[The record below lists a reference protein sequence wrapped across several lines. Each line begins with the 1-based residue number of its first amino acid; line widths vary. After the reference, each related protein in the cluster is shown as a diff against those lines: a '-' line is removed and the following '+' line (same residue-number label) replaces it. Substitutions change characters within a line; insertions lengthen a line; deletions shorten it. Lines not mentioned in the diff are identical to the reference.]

1 MKKPEQFLT
10 IAVLLLAA
18 ILLAVSVLL
27 YMYAQGLS
35 ETVREQEQEIA
46 RLEAIRVALLETST
60 PKEPVGGPEVEVPAP
75 KPAVDGWSFPIAE
88 EDYLML
94 TSPTGVRVSPILN
107 VEMYHRGV
115 DIAATWRAQI
125 VAAADGVVVKHY
137 PVPGTIVP
145 GSETAVYRGH
155 DVYGGMIEIEH
166 EDGWRTVYAHLS
178 HSNVRQGMR
187 VQQGQIIGR
196 VGNTG
201 MSRGEHL
208 HFELIAPDGSH
219 VNPLVYISPE
229 PIEEK
234 DHGDEEEVPVDSR
247 GPDFPDLLEYTM

>member
-1 MKKPEQFLT
+1 MKNGEPIVT
-10 IAVLLLAA
+10 IAILLLAA
-18 ILLAVSVLL
+18 VLL
-27 YMYAQGLS
+27 VVSALLWRHAQGLS
-35 ETVREQEQEIA
+35 ETVREQEREIA
-46 RLEAIRVALLETST
+46 RLESIRVALLETSA
-60 PKEPVGGPEVEVPAP
+60 PREPVGGPEVEVPAP

-137 PVPGTIVP
+137 PVPGTVVP
-145 GSETAVYRGH
+145 GSETVVYRGH

-178 HSNVRQGMR
+178 QSNVRQGIR
-187 VQQGQIIGR
+187 VQQGQVIGR
-196 VGNTG
+196 VGSTG

-229 PIEEK
+229 PREEK
-234 DHGDEEEVPVDSR
+234 DHGLEEEMHVDSR
-247 GPDFPDLLEYTM
+247 GPELADLLEYTM